1 MKILYDIIALIGRQ
15 VCKNVGYVTNII
27 YFIFESCKRIF
38 TPKFQKTLIIKQME
52 FVGNRSLLIIIL
64 AGCMVGAVLGL
75 QLGDVFKIFRSE
87 SIMGAAVLYTMCKEF
102 APIVTGFLVA
112 GRAGSAMAAEIG
124 SMRVNEQIDA
134 MIIMTV
140 NPYNYI
146 IAPRI
151 VASMLMMPLLTA
163 IFILVGFF
171 TAFVIGIIFYNIDV
185 GILFEKT
192 KLIVSFKN
200 LLEGLQKAIIF
211 GGIISIISCY
221 NGFFTKG
228 GAKGVGQATTTSVML
243 SFVSIIFADFIIS
256 YIQYRL

>member
-1 MKILYDIIALIGRQ
+1 MKVLYNIISLIGRQ
-15 VCKNVGYVTNII
+15 ACKYADYISNII
-27 YFIFESCKRIF
+27 YFIFQSCKRIF
-38 TPKFQKTLIIKQME
+38 TPKFQKTLIIQQME
-52 FVGNRSLLIIIL
+52 FVGNRSLIIIIL

-75 QLGDVFKIFRSE
+75 QLGDVFKIFKAE

-124 SMRVNEQIDA
+124 NMRINEQIDA

-146 IAPRI
+146 IAPRV
-151 VASMLMMPLLTA
+151 VASILMMPLLTG

-171 TAFVIGIIFYNIDV
+171 TAFFIGVIFYNIDV
-185 GILFEKT
+185 GLFFEKT

-221 NGFFTKG
+221 NGFYAKG
-228 GAKGVGQATTTSVML
+228 GAKGVGQATTISVML

-256 YIQYRL
+256 YIQYHL